1 MLCYI
6 LCYQKE
12 KTDSTFY
19 SNFLASKRWHKR
31 NNNYFI
37 TKPHSIAICLI
48 LLISFVSFCL
58 LLYLLLHQI
67 GHQFLLAQLF
77 HCLSKFPLIVSHEM
91 HSEQFA
97 EYTSSYGLLNSLVLA
112 PVVQTFDSTMHWIN
126 RSPVDKY
133 FGNQ

>member
-1 MLCYI
+1 MALLYTV
-6 LCYQKE
+6 LSKE

-31 NNNYFI
+31 NNV

-67 GHQFLLAQLF
+67 DHQFLLAQLF
-77 HCLSKFPLIVSHEM
+77 YCLSKFHLLVSHEM

-97 EYTSSYGLLNSLVLA
+97 EHTSSYGLLNSLVLA
-112 PVVQTFDSTMHWIN
+112 PVVQTLDSTMHWIN

-133 FGNQ
+133 FRNQ

>member
-19 SNFLASKRWHKR
+19 SNFLASKRWDKR
-31 NNNYFI
+31 NNI
-37 TKPHSIAICLI
+37 KKTHSIAICLI

-58 LLYLLLHQI
+58 LLYLLWHQI
-67 GHQFLLAQLF
+67 GHLFLLTQPF
-77 HCLSKFPLIVSHEM
+77 YCLSKFHLIVSHEM

-97 EYTSSYGLLNSLVLA
+97 EYTSCYGLLNSLVLA
-112 PVVQTFDSTMHWIN
+112 PVVQTLDSIIHWIN
-126 RSPVDKY
+126 CSPVDKY